1 MSMPA
6 LSIRQPWAW
15 AICAGHKDVE
25 NRSWNTRLRGRFAVH
40 AGGRPPEAADI
51 RWIRETIGVEMPAEL
66 TRGALI
72 GWATL
77 VDVIDDSHS
86 PWAQPDQLH
95 WLIADGQLWPEAI
108 PCRGRLG
115 FFHPPELTAAPQ

>member
-1 MSMPA
+1 MSLPA

-25 NRSWNTRLRGRFAVH
+25 NRSWKTSHRGLFVVH
-40 AGGRPPEAADI
+40 AGGRSPAAADI
-51 RWIRETIGVEMPAEL
+51 AWIRDTLGIVVPADL

-72 GWATL
+72 GVARL
-77 VDVIDDSHS
+77 VDIVEGSDS

-95 WLIADGQLWPEAI
+95 WLIADGELWSHPI

-115 FFHPPELTAAPQ
+115 FFRPPELDG